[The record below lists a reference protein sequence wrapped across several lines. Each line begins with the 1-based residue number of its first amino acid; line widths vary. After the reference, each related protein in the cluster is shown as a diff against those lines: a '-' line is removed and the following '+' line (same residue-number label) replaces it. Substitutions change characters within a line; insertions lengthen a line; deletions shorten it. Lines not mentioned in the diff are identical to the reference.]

1 MTICNFVLGALVH
14 YFSWFY
20 IFEVIKTFFIY
31 IDVLNDLYLLH
42 LLCVLNVFKGAVK
55 RYNFLFYALLTNIV
69 SCEHKSIMSEVKSKH
84 LFKIFWSHI
93 SIRQSWRELYLE
105 NINRNLNLI
114 KFKWKFKLCERLT
127 CATDAEFG
135 HLTENVS
142 CDCTFSD

>member
-31 IDVLNDLYLLH
+31 IAVLNDLYLLH

-55 RYNFLFYALLTNIV
+55 RYNLLFNALWQILYRVNT
-69 SCEHKSIMSEVKSKH
+69 SLMSEVKSKH

-114 KFKWKFKLCERLT
+114 KFKWKFKLRTNNLCHRCGIWTSDRKCIVWL
-127 CATDAEFG
+127 
-135 HLTENVS
+135 HL
-142 CDCTFSD
+142 